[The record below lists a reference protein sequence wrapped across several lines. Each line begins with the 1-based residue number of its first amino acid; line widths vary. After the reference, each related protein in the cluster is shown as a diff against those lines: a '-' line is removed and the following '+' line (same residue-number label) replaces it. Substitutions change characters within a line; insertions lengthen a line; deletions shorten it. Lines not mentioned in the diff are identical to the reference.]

1 MKTLLVIVLLFA
13 AHFSFAKIWIV
24 DSNAGSTAKDFTDLQ
39 AAHDGAT
46 AGDTLY
52 LIGSPV
58 NYIGSELLV
67 TKRLVIIGPG
77 YFLNQNANLQ
87 ANLNSALINNTG
99 ANAVTFDEGSEG
111 SVLMGITLNGTLT
124 INANNILVKRNYI
137 SQGGNADNVSINAS
151 NIIMSQNYF
160 YSYIG
165 TNSTVISIS
174 PGLSGIIINN
184 NYIHHFCAN
193 GCGGGTRFALL
204 AASTASI
211 ELSNNIFFGNVT
223 VANSLVQNNISL
235 FTSFTSTAS
244 LVRNNSGDAGNYY
257 PSGNDN
263 NSNASDFTNAFV
275 PTGTS
280 DGKWQLGAS
289 SLFIGT
295 GYNGTDRGIFGG
307 PEPYVLSGIP
317 PIPTIYFLTAPTI
330 GEKNTGLPVQ
340 IKVKSNN

>member
-1 MKTLLVIVLLFA
+1 MKTLLLIVFLFVVNL
-13 AHFSFAKIWIV
+13 SFAKIWIV
-24 DSNAGSTAKDFTDLQ
+24 DSNTGSTAKDFTDLQ

-58 NYIGSELLV
+58 NYISGELLV
-67 TKRLVIIGPG
+67 AKRLVIIGPG

-87 ANLNSALINNTG
+87 ANLNTALINNTG
-99 ANAVTFDEGSEG
+99 ANAITFNAGSEG
-111 SVLMGITLNGTLT
+111 AVLMGVTLIGTLT
-124 INANNILVKRNYI
+124 INANNILIKRNYI
-137 SQGGNADNVSINAS
+137 SQSGTFDNVLINAS
-151 NIIMSQNYF
+151 NIIVSQNYI
-160 YSYIG
+160 YSYIA
-165 TNSTVISIS
+165 TNSTVIKIS
-174 PGLSGIIINN
+174 SGLSGILIAN
-184 NYIHHFCAN
+184 NYLHHNCSN
-193 GCGGGTRFALL
+193 GCGGGTLLALL
-204 AASTASI
+204 SASTSSL
-211 ELSNNIFFGNVT
+211 EVSNNIFFGYVT
-223 VANSLVQNNISL
+223 VANSLVQNNIAL
-235 FTSFTSTAS
+235 NTIFTSTAS
-244 LVRNNSGDAGNYY
+244 LVRNNSGTAGNYF
-257 PSGNDN
+257 PNGNGN

-307 PEPYVLSGIP
+307 AEPYVLSGIP